1 MLQPPGMPLTYFNVG
16 GGGGG
21 GVLSDFFGPEILAK
35 SDFFGSMKDA
45 GILGVAKKNRGI
57 FWGYK

>member
-1 MLQPPGMPLTYFNVG
+1 MLQPPGVSLTYFNDG
-16 GGGGG
+16 GRGG
-21 GVLSDFFGPEILAK
+21 LRDCFGPEILAK